1 MKILFIFLLTIL
13 IILKINKKTKI
24 ETFENQHQINK
35 IIANQ
40 NVGKIKYRPKIIRNE
55 YLKSKNSSLI
65 LFEIKDNKLM
75 LLEKKNINPKVH
87 IRRIDYI
94 TSLIEET
101 LLHFKFPNIIFIVSL
116 RDNLPNLEIPFLG
129 PVYEEGKNSIAIPNN
144 WWSYFTKPNNRL
156 FQSKNFDNII
166 KEYRNKNINNK
177 KKDNRIVFRGSNNCE
192 LRRKVRDLG
201 KKKIRFY

>member
-156 FQSKNFDNII
+156 FQSKN
-166 KEYRNKNINNK
+166 
-177 KKDNRIVFRGSNNCE
+177 
-192 LRRKVRDLG
+192 
-201 KKKIRFY
+201 